1 MKSLSGHDLARLLEL
16 RGWRLLRISGSHHIY
31 GKHGSAVRLSV
42 PIHGNRP
49 LKIGLLRIWRSSPKS
64 LTMSCIERAAPV
76 RHSPMAINVAI
87 VARRWAGIVIAMSDR
102 ASKDAR
108 LSTGF
113 GDVTIQGQGQC
124 PTIPGFVWLTL
135 ATTELSLTK
144 RAI

>member
-1 MKSLSGHDLARLLEL
+1 
-16 RGWRLLRISGSHHIY
+16 
-31 GKHGSAVRLSV
+31 
-42 PIHGNRP
+42 
-49 LKIGLLRIWRSSPKS
+49 
-64 LTMSCIERAAPV
+64 MSCIERAAPV
-76 RHSPMAINVAI
+76 RHSPMAKNVAI
-87 VARRWAGIVIAMSDR
+87 VARSWAGIVIAMSDR

-135 ATTELSLTK
+135 ATTELSLIK